1 MWQEMKIKQKFN
13 QSMLGLI
20 AFYTVVNNLKVPS
33 SLLHFLF
40 AAYTLYGVMERHWL
54 KGDAGSSRS
63 FAAN

>member
-1 MWQEMKIKQKFN
+1 MKVKQKFN

-40 AAYTLYGVMERHWL
+40 AAYTLYGVMERH
-54 KGDAGSSRS
+54 
-63 FAAN
+63 